1 MWNQIIKLFG
11 LIVILSFSTTILG
24 QVNSPFSRYGVGIRN
39 TDIFTSQRAMGSI
52 FTAYANPKS
61 INNANPASYRS
72 FYYEPKIKIVRIKKR
87 DSFYIDSATMNQVRI
102 KVKDT
107 FYFDT
112 TYSEDIIRATSLE
125 TGVSLRTSNARIL
138 NDQAKSTDFNFDYL
152 AIGLPIPK
160 FGGMSFGLMPYSTV
174 QYDLFE
180 EEKLDSL
187 QTIQYKYQGDGGL
200 NQVYFGAAYG
210 LGRLSIGLNGRYIFG
225 RIRNS
230 TVTHI
235 LNLPSG
241 LGTRRQSS
249 TNVSG
254 ITWDAGIQYSQPLG
268 SNIKLNLGGVGHL
281 SSSLNAITDTIWDR
295 VFVENNGI
303 ASVGDTLAFVQNVK
317 TKLEI
322 PVGYGFGFGFE
333 KPGKWL
339 LSADYATE
347 RWQNLNND
355 SSVIY
360 DNSWRASIGGFY
372 IPNPGSNKFFE
383 IINYRFG
390 FYYKKINL
398 VFNEQV
404 GDYGMT
410 FGFGIPIL
418 RSENRNKFYYSMLDL
433 SFEIGK
439 RGSIQQNS
447 LTENYFKFTVG
458 FNLNDNNWLRKTKY
472 R

>member
-11 LIVILSFSTTILG
+11 LIVIVSFSTAMIA

-39 TDIFTSQRAMGSI
+39 TDIFTAQRAMGSV
-52 FTAYANPKS
+52 FVAYSNS
-61 INNANPASYRS
+61 MFINNANPASYGS
-72 FYYEPKIKIVRIKKR
+72 FYFEPKFKIIKISKR
-87 DSFYIDSATMNQVRI
+87 DSFYIDSSTMEQVRI
-102 KVKDT
+102 KVRDT
-107 FYFDT
+107 IFIDT
-112 TYSEDIIRATSLE
+112 TYPDDVVRATSFE
-125 TGVSLRTSNARIL
+125 TGVSLRSSNARIL
-138 NDQAKSTDFNFDYL
+138 NDEAKSTDFNFDYL

-160 FGGMSFGLMPYSTV
+160 FGGMSFGIMPYSTV

-180 EEKLDSL
+180 QEKIDSV
-187 QTIQYKYQGDGGL
+187 QTIQYKYQGNGGL
-200 NQVYFGAAYG
+200 NQFYFGGAYA
-210 LGRLSIGLNGRYIFG
+210 LKRLSIGLNGRYVFG

-230 TVTHI
+230 TITHI

-241 LGTRRQSS
+241 LGTRRQTT

-254 ITWDAGIQYSQPLG
+254 LTWDAGIQYTQPLG
-268 SNIKLNLGGVGHL
+268 NNLRLIFGGIGHL
-281 SSSLNAITDTIWDR
+281 SSSLNAKTDTIWDR
-295 VFVENNGI
+295 VFVESNSI
-303 ASVGDTLAFVQNVK
+303 ASVGDTLSFSKDIK
-317 TKLEI
+317 TQLEI

-339 LSADYATE
+339 ISADYATE

-355 SSVIY
+355 SSIIY
-360 DNSWRASIGGFY
+360 DNSWRAAIGGFY
-372 IPNPGSNKFFE
+372 IPDPGSSKFFE

-390 FYYKKINL
+390 IYYKKINL

-418 RSENRNKFYYSMLDL
+418 RSENRNKFYYSMLDI

-439 RGSIQQNS
+439 RGSIQQNA
-447 LTENYFKFTVG
+447 LTENYFKFTIG